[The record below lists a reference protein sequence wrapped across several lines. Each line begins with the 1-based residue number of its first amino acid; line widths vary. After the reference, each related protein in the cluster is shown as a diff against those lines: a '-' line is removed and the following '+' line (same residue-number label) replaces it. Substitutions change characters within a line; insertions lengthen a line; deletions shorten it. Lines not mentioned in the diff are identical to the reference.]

1 MAFGNVARV
10 RRSIIVVWLLF
21 SAGAACDS
29 GRTLSPLSPSDVLS
43 DPRLAGEVLAQWSPY
58 VGIHVT
64 GEAQAAYRDAVSALQ
79 SAGRLRGA
87 RIEISRSLS
96 PADPT
101 YRTIRNTGIEL
112 LGLVSNE
119 FLFSANIEQEIDQ
132 IFAAFPEIRHLQ
144 IGNEVTTIL
153 PASGPT
159 ITIEQYMTLFR
170 QIYDHVQNRYPGRA
184 TLLTQSTL
192 GSGLHG
198 PEELESMVNLGL
210 TDFDPRHVIIAINL
224 YDLDHA
230 GQYPGLLGGA
240 LRQFRVWVTESG
252 IRDPDLHMSWIRDNY
267 PRIRNLVRAERVY
280 WYIMWGGDTGP
291 DTGFSLI
298 RNPGSFPHYARSPL
312 FELLAGRL

>member
-1 MAFGNVARV
+1 MAFGSVARV
-10 RRSIIVVWLLF
+10 RRSIIVVWLLL

-29 GRTLSPLSPSDVLS
+29 GRNLSPLSPSDVLS

-101 YRTIRNTGIEL
+101 YRTIRNTGFEL

-170 QIYDHVQNRYPGRA
+170 RIYDHVQNRHPGRA

-230 GQYPGLLGGA
+230 GQYPGLLGERSASSACGSPS
-240 LRQFRVWVTESG
+240 RVSEIQICTC
-252 IRDPDLHMSWIRDNY
+252 
-267 PRIRNLVRAERVY
+267 
-280 WYIMWGGDTGP
+280 
-291 DTGFSLI
+291 
-298 RNPGSFPHYARSPL
+298 PGSGTTTRAS
-312 FELLAGRL
+312 ATW

>member
-1 MAFGNVARV
+1 MAAAPSRKNISGMAFGSVARV
-10 RRSIIVVWLLF
+10 RQSIIVVWLLL

-29 GRTLSPLSPSDVLS
+29 GRNLSPLSPSDVLS
-43 DPRLAGEVLAQWSPY
+43 DPRLASEMLAQWSPY

-170 QIYDHVQNRYPGRA
+170 RIYDHVQNRHPGRA

-192 GSGLHG
+192 LPARGARSRHEVEGSS
-198 PEELESMVNLGL
+198 EVQDEISRWEL
-210 TDFDPRHVIIAINL
+210 
-224 YDLDHA
+224 A
-230 GQYPGLLGGA
+230 G
-240 LRQFRVWVTESG
+240 
-252 IRDPDLHMSWIRDNY
+252 
-267 PRIRNLVRAERVY
+267 VRA
-280 WYIMWGGDTGP
+280 
-291 DTGFSLI
+291 S
-298 RNPGSFPHYARSPL
+298 ARAARRRDA
-312 FELLAGRL
+312 LALCRR

>member
-1 MAFGNVARV
+1 MAFGSVARV
-10 RRSIIVVWLLF
+10 RRSIIVVWLLL
-21 SAGAACDS
+21 SPGAACDS
-29 GRTLSPLSPSDVLS
+29 GRNLSPLSPSDVLS

-170 QIYDHVQNRYPGRA
+170 RIYDHVQNRHPGRA

-224 YDLDHA
+224 YDLDNA
-230 GQYPGLLGGA
+230 DQYPGLLGGA

-267 PRIRNLVRAERVY
+267 PRIRNLVRAERLY

-298 RNPGSFPHYARSPL
+298 RNPGSFPNYSRSPL

>member
-1 MAFGNVARV
+1 MVFGNVARV

-21 SAGAACDS
+21 AAGAACDS

-43 DPRLAGEVLAQWSPY
+43 DPRLAVEVLAQWSPY

-96 PADPT
+96 AADPT
-101 YRTIRNTGIEL
+101 YRTIRDTGIEL
-112 LGLVSNE
+112 LGLISNE
-119 FLFSANIEQEIDQ
+119 FLFSANVEQEIDQ
-132 IFAAFPEIRHLQ
+132 IFAAFPEIRHFQ

-153 PASGPT
+153 PTSGPT
-159 ITIEQYMTLFR
+159 VTIEQYMTLFR
-170 QIYDHVQNRYPGRA
+170 QIYDHVQNRHPGRA

-192 GSGLHG
+192 GSGLRG
-198 PEELESMVNLGL
+198 PEELESMVNLGI

-224 YDLDHA
+224 YDLDHV
-230 GQYPGLLGGA
+230 GQYSGLLGGA
-240 LRQFRVWVTESG
+240 LRQFRLWVTESG

-298 RNPGSFPHYARSPL
+298 RNPENFPHYSRSPL
-312 FELLAGRL
+312 FELLTGRP